1 MTADPFQDQ
10 DYRVLTAEAFEFVL
24 TNELKRAVRSQ
35 NYLTLVSVTP
45 KIAGVPN
52 GGNGDREIAVKQVAR
67 LISRDVRE
75 TDLLAETDRG
85 RLSLVLLDADLQN
98 SINVIERLRTRLDA
112 YAFPK
117 PVTLEIGA
125 ATCPTHGADV
135 DSLRRVAETHAIHP
149 RRDDRGTA
157 SNTH

>member
-1 MTADPFQDQ
+1 MMTADPFLDE
-10 DYRVLTAEAFEFVL
+10 DYRVLTSEAFEFVL
-24 TNELKRAVRSQ
+24 SNELKRAVRSQ

-45 KIAGVPN
+45 QIAGAN
-52 GGNGDREIAVKQVAR
+52 AGSDRELALKQIAR

-75 TDLLAETDRG
+75 TDLLAETDKG

-98 SINVIERLRTRLDA
+98 SVNVIERLRSRLDA

-135 DSLRRVAETHAIHP
+135 DSLRRAADAQTIYA
-149 RRDDRGTA
+149 RREDRGTA